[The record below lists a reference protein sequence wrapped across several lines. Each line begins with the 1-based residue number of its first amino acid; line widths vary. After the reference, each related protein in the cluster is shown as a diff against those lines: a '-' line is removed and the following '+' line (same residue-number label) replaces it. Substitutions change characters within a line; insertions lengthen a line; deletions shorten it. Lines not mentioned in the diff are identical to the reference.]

1 MLNLNKELTAGG
13 RLNLSKDD
21 NGNAIPNKIFF
32 GSNWG
37 AIVRGGFMGFGR
49 EVEKVD
55 LDASVV
61 LLDENKSKLE
71 TISFSHQHSNDRAIN
86 HSGDDRGGDADGID
100 DGKDNETI
108 IVELD
113 KIGSRV
119 AHVVFILNNY
129 SQQTFDELPFM
140 GLRIYTTANGQM
152 ARSTRDEGTI
162 LAQVKLNP
170 KDPKYQGQKAI
181 IIGEAYRHN
190 GEWKF
195 KAIDNVSNA
204 RSISELERMI
214 PSLI

>member
-1 MLNLNKELTAGG
+1 MLNLNKELTTGG
-13 RLNLSKDD
+13 RINLSKDD
-21 NGNAIPNKIFF
+21 SGNALSNRIFF

-37 AIVRGGFMGFGR
+37 AIVRGGFMGFGQD
-49 EVEKVD
+49 VEDVD

-61 LLDENKSKLE
+61 LLDENKNKVE
-71 TISFSHQHSNDRAIN
+71 TISFSHQVSHDGSIR
-86 HSGDDRGGDADGID
+86 HSGDDRGGDTNGD

-108 IVELD
+108 ITELD
-113 KIGSRV
+113 KLNPRI

-170 KDPKYQGQKAI
+170 KDPKYQDQKAI

-195 KAIDNVSNA
+195 KVIDNVSRA